1 MGSID
6 RLIGQARARARKP
19 DRPLPAP
26 PRLQAVILT
35 CMDARIDPVS
45 LFGLSP
51 GDAHVLRNAG
61 ALATPDVLRSVALS
75 QAILGTREVLVLGHT
90 GCGLLGRSE
99 PELAEAIRSKSGHK
113 PGMELGA
120 FQDLDEAV
128 AGAVEA
134 IRRCQFLAHR
144 GAVHGYVYDVD
155 AGSVRPVGA
164 REDRPARPTA
174 SSSLVGLKALSA
186 DVLNLKPRRRPER

>member
-1 MGSID
+1 MSSID
-6 RLIGQARARARKP
+6 RLIGQARTRAHKP

-45 LFGLSP
+45 LFGLEP

-61 ALATPDVLRSVALS
+61 ALATPDVLRSLALS

-90 GCGLLGRSE
+90 ECGLLGRTE
-99 PELAEAIRSKSGHK
+99 HELEEAIRSKSGRK

-120 FQDLDEAV
+120 FRDLDDAV
-128 AGAVEA
+128 AGTVEA
-134 IRRCQFLAHR
+134 IRRCRFLAHR
-144 GAVHGYVYDVD
+144 GAVHGFVYDVD
-155 AGSVRPVGA
+155 AGSVRPVSD
-164 REDRPARPTA
+164 REERAGRPTA
-174 SSSLVGLKALSA
+174 AGPLVGLKALSA
-186 DVLNLKPRRRPER
+186 DVLNLKPRRPPDR

>member
-6 RLIGQARARARKP
+6 RLIGQARARSRKP
-19 DRPLPAP
+19 DSSLPAP
-26 PRLQAVILT
+26 PRLQTVILT

-61 ALATPDVLRSVALS
+61 ALATPDVLRSLALS

-90 GCGLLGRSE
+90 ECGLLGRTE

-113 PGMELGA
+113 PSMEMGA
-120 FQDLDEAV
+120 FKHLDDAV
-128 AGAVEA
+128 AGTVEV
-134 IRRCQFLAHR
+134 IRGCKFLAHR
-144 GAVHGYVYDVD
+144 GAVHGYVYDLD
-155 AGSVRPVGA
+155 AGSVRPVDVHEGRAA
-164 REDRPARPTA
+164 RAMA
-174 SSSLVGLKALSA
+174 SNPLSLKTLSA
-186 DVLNLKPRRRPER
+186 DVLNMKPSRRPQR